1 VYTNDQQTSKAFV
14 QGEFPI
20 KWKWVSE
27 STADFL
33 AAMEPQPLWNGSLPV
48 CLVEYHQGLSR
59 RLRLVLTW
67 QSYLTKGEKELLDH
81 QHPVHGRIH
90 SSGLL
95 FGYAADRCT
104 EPDWYVLPDGHL
116 PDAWKLIHAARKGGD
131 RFCVGREA
139 RYTFR
144 QDDAANKAKDYSFES
159 LFFFPRV
166 RTPCGH
172 GAQVIV
178 EGRKKRQMVEKGTK
192 TPKNNPK
199 TKHPSPQADS
209 TIL

>member
-1 VYTNDQQTSKAFV
+1 MLQVLSALLHGVCTVHTNDQTSKAFV

-67 QSYLTKGEKELLDH
+67 QSYLTKGERELLDY

-90 SSGLL
+90 NSGLL
-95 FGYAADRCT
+95 FG
-104 EPDWYVLPDGHL
+104 
-116 PDAWKLIHAARKGGD
+116 
-131 RFCVGREA
+131 
-139 RYTFR
+139 
-144 QDDAANKAKDYSFES
+144 
-159 LFFFPRV
+159 
-166 RTPCGH
+166 
-172 GAQVIV
+172 
-178 EGRKKRQMVEKGTK
+178 
-192 TPKNNPK
+192 
-199 TKHPSPQADS
+199 
-209 TIL
+209 